1 MRMVILRGL
10 PGSGKSTLAESL
22 VKADPWR
29 IVPPG
34 PTWSSG
40 EALSTDDFFIVDEG
54 EYRFDPTKLA
64 EAHGWNQTRT
74 DTSLLLMRHNDANL
88 VIDNTNI
95 RLWEFRPYVLK
106 ADRAGVEVTVIG
118 PDTHP
123 QLFAPWAL
131 DPEECFRRNSHGVP
145 LETIRLMASSWEPF
159 VGLDQVRA
167 SVNS

>member
-22 VKADPWR
+22 ARSGATPETA
-29 IVPPG
+29 
-34 PTWSSG
+34 PTWAMG
-40 EALSTDDFFIVDEG
+40 ESLSTDDYFVVDG
-54 EYRFDPTKLA
+54 EYRFDPLQLGF
-64 EAHGWNQTRT
+64 AHGWNQARADRALWALRGTEA
-74 DTSLLLMRHNDANL
+74 SL

-123 QLFAPWAL
+123 DLFAPWAL

-145 LETIRLMASSWEPF
+145 LETIRRMASSWEPF

>member
-64 EAHGWNQTRT
+64 EAHGWNQNRT
-74 DTSLLLMRHNDANL
+74 DNSLLLMRHNDANL

-145 LETIRLMASSWEPF
+145 LETIRHMASSWEPF

-167 SVNS
+167 PVNS